1 MKSILYTF
9 HCSIWKPFKIYNKS
23 SAFWSSQK
31 KYGFH
36 GLHYNSQQAP
46 VLPLMQ
52 LPDLYL
58 RSTVS
63 CLCSIHLNPFV
74 LVPLCEVTSKLFW
87 YLMLLCLCIFELLLN
102 CFWVLFNLG
111 YCCLPSN
118 ELCLFMPFFCMCM
131 CVVVYVPLFLP
142 VLLFLDFPC
151 FCNCVLYFFYLFFC
165 VWPCPVVLTFAVELL
180 CCFHFI
186 YLFFCIKL
194 CTCILPP

>member
-23 SAFWSSQK
+23 SAFWGSQIK
-31 KYGFH
+31 NGFH
-36 GLHYNSQQAP
+36 GLDYNSQQAI

-63 CLCSIHLNPFV
+63 CLCSFHLNPFV

-87 YLMLLCLCIFELLLN
+87 YLTLLCLCIFELLLN
-102 CFWVLFNLG
+102 CFWVLFTLG
-111 YCCLPSN
+111 SCCLPSN
-118 ELCLFMPFFCMCM
+118 ELCLFMPFFCMC
-131 CVVVYVPLFLP
+131 VVVYVPLFLP
-142 VLLFLDFPC
+142 VLLFWDFPC

-165 VWPCPVVLTFAVELL
+165 VTLPCCSYFCCGAVMLFSL
-180 CCFHFI
+180 
-186 YLFFCIKL
+186 YLFIFL
-194 CTCILPP
+194 Y